1 MRKVEAQKG
10 SILITVCVLLIFT
23 ALLVLSFSYW
33 IAVQSKG
40 VVNRRN
46 TLKAEYYGEA
56 GIEYMIQYIQYK
68 YDWEHDNARIARLTD
83 SIPNNALIKIQLCFP
98 STDTDASGNPIEGV
112 KVDVTCVDIP

>member
-10 SILITVCVLLIFT
+10 SILITASILLIF
-23 ALLVLSFSYW
+23 AAILILSFSYW

-56 GIEYMIQYIQYK
+56 GIQFMIRHLQEAN
-68 YDWEHDNARIARLTD
+68 WSEIAELTD
-83 SIPNNALIKIQLCFP
+83 NTPSNALIEVHLRFP
-98 STDTDASGNPIEGV
+98 DTETDASGNRIEGAQ
-112 KVDVTCVDIP
+112 VDITCVDLP